1 MASST
6 AVKPILAISTMDT
19 KGAEI
24 AYISNCLRKTG
35 CTVLMVDL
43 GTFKPPSVQP
53 DVTREVVAACHPGGV
68 AAVLKTKDRGQ
79 AVKAMGKA
87 FIYYCQE
94 NRDSFAGFIGI
105 GGSGGTSLITPAMC
119 AMPVGFPKVMV
130 STMASGDVSA
140 YVGGSDITM
149 INSVADFAGINA
161 LSAIVCGNAASC
173 LAGMVRWPP
182 VWPKVEKAAVAMTQF
197 GVIDEPQVRDN
208 DSVAQYFKNAI
219 AKLLAYGGEDSRVH
233 LELVLEEFLN
243 RASEKRCLKVLEL
256 AAVLGHGLNT
266 ESRVV
271 STDTAETG

>member
-1 MASST
+1 MYKKAKATPPPLNNMIYDANGLLFCKFLHGTSQSLLLET
-6 AVKPILAISTMDT
+6 LGPILAYLSV
-19 KGAEI
+19 G
-24 AYISNCLRKTG
+24 TG
-35 CTVLMVDL
+35 WL
-43 GTFKPPSVQP
+43 
-53 DVTREVVAACHPGGV
+53 
-68 AAVLKTKDRGQ
+68 
-79 AVKAMGKA
+79 
-87 FIYYCQE
+87 
-94 NRDSFAGFIGI
+94 
-105 GGSGGTSLITPAMC
+105 TSQSLLL
-119 AMPVGFPKVMV
+119 
-130 STMASGDVSA
+130 
-140 YVGGSDITM
+140 
-149 INSVADFAGINA
+149 ADFAGINA

-243 RASEKRCLKVLEL
+243 HASEKRCLKVLEL

-271 STDTAETG
+271 STDKAETD